1 MLFGDRDSGSVAD
14 SLNSGS
20 GDGSVRF
27 DCWGLMRVICLRHYS
42 LFTRVL
48 ILPELPWP
56 GLEAGSRQRFVSS
69 VAQCFFPDK
78 SPLVGINV

>member
-20 GDGSVRF
+20 GDGSVCF
-27 DCWGLMRVICLRHYS
+27 DYWGLMRVICLRHYS
-42 LFTRVL
+42 PFTRVL
-48 ILPELPWP
+48 ILPELPWL